1 MADGAFD
8 HGLQTIFI
16 SKSMKIKSPV
26 YPTVIVACLLG
37 IVGLLLCLRF
47 SISIEQP
54 PATTQLP
61 AMPPIPPTTKQSPIE
76 SLPDSVPT
84 STPDPAAVAARQG
97 ALRMS
102 NQTDQSVRV
111 ALLVRHLRAH
121 SAAEQPASQPA
132 HWDFA
137 PGEGSRQGLILSL
150 PEGNLKLKP
159 GDILVAFAQ
168 DGSRRYWGPY
178 VVGETSSP
186 LWDRQKGEWHLTL
199 RP

>member
-1 MADGAFD
+1 
-8 HGLQTIFI
+8 
-16 SKSMKIKSPV
+16 MKIKSPV
-26 YPTVIVACLLG
+26 YPTVIVACLVG

-47 SISIEQP
+47 SISIEQTP
-54 PATTQLP
+54 PASQQL
-61 AMPPIPPTTKQSPIE
+61 PPIPEPLPSASSEQSPIVP
-76 SLPDSVPT
+76 LPAPVPT
-84 STPDPAAVAARQG
+84 SRLDPAAVAARQG

-102 NQTDQSVRV
+102 NETDQSVRV
-111 ALLVRHLRAH
+111 ALLVRHSSAH
-121 SAAEQPASQPA
+121 SDEPTSHPA

-178 VVGETSSP
+178 VVGETPSP

-199 RP
+199 RH